1 MELGEPQEDKE
12 VVIEKHPIV
21 TGELIVGKRKVEET
35 RHFTD
40 TVRRE
45 VPHIEHV
52 GDVVVHGHDGEDI
65 L

>member
-1 MELGEPQEDKE
+1 

-21 TGELIVGKRKVEET
+21 TGELIVGKRKAQET
-35 RHFTD
+35 RHFTE

-45 VPHIEHV
+45 VPHVERV
-52 GDVVVHGHDGEDI
+52 GDVVVHGTGGEDI